1 MSWMWMR
8 AEGNSREAAWKE
20 SIWCWGAMTPVPVS
34 HIQGDTPQHLQIHPF
49 KGDQQFL
56 LWASFRASVNVET
69 FLLIL
74 LNTLQK
80 QKLSQDPLGM
90 LVGYL
95 NTATG
100 LYGCGCGV
108 LAWINFIL
116 LVTCKVVSHW
126 LLTWSHTLRIKIQNK
141 RCSIQDTV
149 SRGNNFG
156 PVKTLLFFQRN
167 EEEKRQHF
175 SPWYLSV
182 LLLQQ

>member
-1 MSWMWMR
+1 MR

-20 SIWCWGAMTPVPVS
+20 SIWWWGAVTPATVS
-34 HIQGDTPQHLQIHPF
+34 HTQGDTPQHLQSHPF
-49 KGDQQFL
+49 RDQQLL
-56 LWASFRASVNVET
+56 LWASFRASVNAET

-95 NTATG
+95 NTTTG

-108 LAWINFIL
+108 LVWISFIL
-116 LVTCKVVSHW
+116 LVTCKVVSCR
-126 LLTWSHTLRIKIQNK
+126 LLTWSHTVRIKIENK
-141 RCSIQDTV
+141 RCSIQDTI
-149 SRGNNFG
+149 SGGNYFG
-156 PVKTLLFFQRN
+156 PVKTLLLFLRN

-175 SPWYLSV
+175 PPWYLSV